1 MAQQKVISDTICEMN
16 QYNVFIDS
24 ARSVKKALEDGLGAT
39 AKEHEIRRIMRDDLN
54 MRYRKVI
61 PISIHGNSE
70 KNLVLR
76 QQFALKLIGLLHA
89 GKTLLNIDETWL
101 GMTDFRRRK
110 WKAPGTTNSVAQLEM
125 RPRVSMIM
133 GIDSNGTVYLSLL
146 QANSNG

>member
-1 MAQQKVISDTICEMN
+1 MN